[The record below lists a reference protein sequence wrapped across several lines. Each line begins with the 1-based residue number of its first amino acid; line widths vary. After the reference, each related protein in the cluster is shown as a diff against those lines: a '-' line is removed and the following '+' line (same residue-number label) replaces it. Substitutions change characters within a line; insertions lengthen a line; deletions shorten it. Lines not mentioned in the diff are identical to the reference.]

1 MNKMLLNG
9 LIVISSMLVF
19 QGCSDD
25 ESTDPVSPSYNAFDC
40 STSQSCI
47 SEDTTWSG
55 QVSLETQTYV
65 TNGATLTIEAG
76 TTITAT
82 ATDEAGLATALVI
95 DRGAKIMAEGTA
107 ESPITFTSVVGTG
120 TGTWGGLIIN
130 GNAPISNDG
139 GEAFVEGLVGV
150 PYGGNDPAD
159 NSGTLRYV
167 RVWHG
172 GNVIGQDNEIN
183 GITLAGVGNSTIVD
197 HCEVAYNQDDG
208 FEMFGGTVD
217 LTNCAVINVGDDA
230 FDTDNGYQGRGQF
243 LFVHRDGNSDKAH
256 EMDNKT
262 DSNFDS
268 QPRSHPIFSNVTI
281 VGGNENAVRV
291 REGTG
296 GDFRNYIIVGGGEGF
311 RNDDNGTELVTQDF
325 SSTSGLYPDYLY
337 ISSNN
342 VVYNGDSGCFKDFE
356 DSSTFSG
363 TCVGSDTGVTGEPL
377 NVIPTS
383 AGAAYEGVDTVESDW
398 FVQTDY
404 KGAFGTTNWHIGWS
418 ILSQ

>member
-1 MNKMLLNG
+1 
-9 LIVISSMLVF
+9 MLVF

-55 QVSLETQTYV
+55 QVSLESQTYV

-82 ATDEAGLATALVI
+82 ATDGAGLATALII

-107 ESPITFTSVVGTG
+107 ELPITFTSVTGTG
-120 TGTWGGLIIN
+120 SGTWGGLIIN
-130 GNAPISNDG
+130 GNAPISNEG

-150 PYGGNDPAD
+150 PYGGSDPTD
-159 NSGTLRYV
+159 NSGILRYV
-167 RVWHG
+167 RVWYG
-172 GNVIGQDNEIN
+172 GSVIGQDNEIN
-183 GITLAGVGNSTIVD
+183 GITLAGVGNGTIVD
-197 HCEVAYNQDDG
+197 HCEVAYNKDDG

-243 LFVHRDGNSDKAH
+243 LFVHRDDASDKAH

-281 VGGNENAVRV
+281 VGGSVNAVRV

-296 GDFRNYIIVGGGEGF
+296 GDFRNYIMLGGTGGI
-311 RNDDNGTELVTQDF
+311 RNDNNGSEDVTQTIF
-325 SSTSGLYPDYLY
+325 SKQRE
-337 ISSNN
+337 
-342 VVYNGDSGCFKDFE
+342 VCDS
-356 DSSTFSG
+356 
-363 TCVGSDTGVTGEPL
+363 
-377 NVIPTS
+377 
-383 AGAAYEGVDTVESDW
+383 
-398 FVQTDY
+398 Q
-404 KGAFGTTNWHIGWS
+404 
-418 ILSQ
+418 